1 MINVAVVDDEK
12 EYRELLIEYLKRYDM
27 ESGNRLYIKEFSDGS
42 DLTTEMLDRADSG
55 YDIILLD
62 VEMKFMDGME
72 TANIIR
78 KHDSNVNIVFI
89 TNAPQY
95 AISGYEVGALEYV
108 LKPINFFALSQTLDR
123 ALKRLKNKEHKFF
136 ILSGTG
142 YTYRIDLYNLVYVEV
157 KGHDLLFHLKDRQV
171 PIQIR
176 ASLKK
181 IEKQLDNRMFF
192 KCSQGF
198 LVNLEYVDEIRDG
211 TAIVDGVEIPVTRT
225 LRRDFIDA
233 LNDYMSEVR

>member
-1 MINVAVVDDEK
+1 M
-12 EYRELLIEYLKRYDM
+12 
-27 ESGNRLYIKEFSDGS
+27 
-42 DLTTEMLDRADSG
+42 
-55 YDIILLD
+55 
-62 VEMKFMDGME
+62 
-72 TANIIR
+72 
-78 KHDSNVNIVFI
+78 
-89 TNAPQY
+89 
-95 AISGYEVGALEYV
+95 
-108 LKPINFFALSQTLDR
+108 DR